1 MLPIVYQKVLQT
13 HLSESQ
19 YLTIKLLILLI
30 QTHRQVRLS
39 RLANAFAQPIQYSS
53 RVRSLQRFLL
63 LPQLSAQLLWFPI
76 VKYWLRQEFKRGAM
90 NRAQRRRRKGWV
102 HAQYGFV
109 VVAID
114 RTEWKGRNLFI
125 ASIICGTHAMPL
137 YWQLL
142 PRCGSSDLDQQLKLL
157 KPVLRVLKGCRVVVI
172 ADREFHSPK
181 LATWLNEHST
191 WFVLRQKKSAHIQ
204 LYKEQEYKALKTFDF
219 KRGQRYFFER
229 IHSNK
234 HDQLGP
240 FNLVVYW
247 KRPYRG
253 KGPKDPWYLLTN
265 LSSTRQVLALYRAR
279 WGIEQMFKDCKS
291 GGYNLE
297 DTKVS
302 DERFLA
308 LVLLI
313 AIAYTLA
320 SCNGLCCKNYRVYSY
335 VARLKEHHRHYPRH
349 SLFWLGL
356 YGHLWQGAMT
366 LWSELAY
373 ALMRL
378 KPQKRLFFQR
388 GLNALSLI
396 PSAL

>member
-1 MLPIVYQKVLQT
+1 M
-13 HLSESQ
+13 
-19 YLTIKLLILLI
+19 
-30 QTHRQVRLS
+30 
-39 RLANAFAQPIQYSS
+39 
-53 RVRSLQRFLL
+53 
-63 LPQLSAQLLWFPI
+63 
-76 VKYWLRQEFKRGAM
+76 
-90 NRAQRRRRKGWV
+90 
-102 HAQYGFV
+102 
-109 VVAID
+109 
-114 RTEWKGRNLFI
+114 
-125 ASIICGTHAMPL
+125 
-137 YWQLL
+137 
-142 PRCGSSDLDQQLKLL
+142 
-157 KPVLRVLKGCRVVVI
+157 LKGYRVVVI

-181 LATWLNEHST
+181 LATWLNERRT
-191 WFVLRQKKSAHIQ
+191 WFVMRQKKSAHIQ
-204 LYKEQEYKALKTFDF
+204 LHQEREYKALKTFGL
-219 KRGQRYFFER
+219 KRGKVYCFEQ
-229 IHSNK
+229 IYTNK

-240 FNLVVYW
+240 FNLVAYW

-253 KGPKDPWYLLTN
+253 KGPQAPWYLLTN

-320 SCNGLCCKNYRVYSY
+320 SCDGMGCQNCRVYPY
-335 VARLKEHHRHYPRH
+335 IARLKEHHRHYPRH

-366 LWSELAY
+366 LWYEIAH

-388 GLNALSLI
+388 GLKALSLI
-396 PSAL
+396 PSVL